1 MALSLAADPTVG
13 GFKKMYSF
21 WFLRRAILAAL
32 IGFSLVASGVA
43 QTESVTTQHYDTN
56 RTGANLNESILTT
69 SNVSGGQFGKL
80 FTRSVDGHIYAQPL
94 YVPNV
99 AIPNQGTHNVIYVA
113 TQHNSVYAFDA
124 DFPGQATPLWQ
135 VNLGTSRPAGFPTKY
150 GIESGIQVEIGITST
165 PVIDLTSKTL
175 YVVPYTQDSSNGP
188 YHYKLH
194 ALDCTTGAE
203 KFGGPVE
210 IQASVSGSGDGSI
223 NGKIAFD
230 PRMHM
235 QRPSLLLANGN
246 VYIGF
251 GSFADTDP
259 YHGWVMAY
267 NATTLAQVAVY
278 NTTPDGGE
286 GAIWMS
292 GQGFPADSSGNLYFM
307 VGNGST
313 TAETGG
319 ASYGNAFLKLS
330 GSNLSL
336 LDWFMPFNATS
347 LANADEDVGSS
358 GPLLIPGTTLITG
371 GGKQGVLYL
380 IDTTKM
386 GHFNASGD
394 TQNVQSFQASSDEIF
409 NTPIYWNATSPLL
422 FLWPDPVREQSAG
435 SDACATRKGHS

>member
-1 MALSLAADPTVG
+1 MIHPFQTAPLPTAQRAFYGLHDSSIKSRRRHFGGLIKCTKRRKVNPTLDSAPPRFAFGLAALSG
-13 GFKKMYSF
+13 GRRFPKMYPF
-21 WFLRRAILAAL
+21 LFLRRAAFASL
-32 IGFSLVASGVA
+32 IGFSLAAAVVA
-43 QTESVTTQHYDTN
+43 QTVSVTTQHYDIN
-56 RTGANLNESILTT
+56 RTGANLNETILTT

-94 YVPNV
+94 YAPSV

-124 DFPGQATPLWQ
+124 DFPGQAAPLWQ

-165 PVIDLTSKTL
+165 PVIDPTSMTL
-175 YVVPYTQDSSNGP
+175 YVVAYTQDSSNGP

-210 IQASVSGSGDGSI
+210 IQAKVSGAGDGSV
-223 NGKIAFD
+223 NGIITFD
-230 PRMHM
+230 PKMHM

-246 VYIGF
+246 VYLGF

-313 TAETGG
+313 TAESGG
-319 ASYGNAFLKLS
+319 SSYGNAFLKLS

-336 LDWFMPFNATS
+336 LDWFMPFN
-347 LANADEDVGSS
+347 
-358 GPLLIPGTTLITG
+358 
-371 GGKQGVLYL
+371 
-380 IDTTKM
+380 
-386 GHFNASGD
+386 
-394 TQNVQSFQASSDEIF
+394 
-409 NTPIYWNATSPLL
+409 
-422 FLWPDPVREQSAG
+422 
-435 SDACATRKGHS
+435 